1 MSNVGVPGVSTASVA
16 CRAVGLGLATGGR
29 STSAV
34 AAFAVASQA
43 GPRPRDVNRPAS
55 MLSGPGARKVGVALL
70 LTELVVDKLPSTPS
84 RLAPP
89 VLGIRVAAAVLVS
102 WALAQR
108 EHVPPAMP
116 VVAGA
121 VGAFAGSIA
130 GARYRAATASRGVPD
145 VSAAL
150 LEDAATLLL
159 ARVGARA

>member
-1 MSNVGVPGVSTASVA
+1 MSNVGVPGASTASVA
-16 CRAVGLGLATGGR
+16 CRAAGLGLATGGR

-34 AAFAVASQA
+34 AAFAVANQD
-43 GPRPRDVNRPAS
+43 GPPDLRRPAS

-70 LTELVVDKLPSTPS
+70 LAELVVDKLPSTPS

-89 VLGIRVAAAVLVS
+89 VLGVRVAAAVLVS

-108 EHVPPAMP
+108 EHVAPAVP

-121 VGAFAGSIA
+121 VGALAGSFA

-145 VSAAL
+145 VAAAL